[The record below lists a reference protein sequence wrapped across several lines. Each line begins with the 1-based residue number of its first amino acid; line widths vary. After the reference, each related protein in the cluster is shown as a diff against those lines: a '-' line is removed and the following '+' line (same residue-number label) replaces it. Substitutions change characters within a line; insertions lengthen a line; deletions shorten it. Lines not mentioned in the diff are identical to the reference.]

1 MFKSNTLNSL
11 FSIIVLVATIGYVAY
26 CLYNAIDIIGSAD
39 VIGAGVVRL
48 AFFNRVTH
56 DFTDV
61 VTIHSKDDGGYV
73 ATTTDGLA
81 WSWNHECAQFLFD
94 GLQRR
99 YGSHVT
105 DARVAIHDMAG
116 VAWLAQFNQSNA
128 TIPLMGFVHAAHM
141 IPSIEEELRAQ
152 RAHSAMQ
159 KGWVYNVDAMD
170 VVEGHSAREL
180 EMLGLSI
187 RSVQADSYDTEED
200 LWT

>member
-11 FSIIVLVATIGYVAY
+11 FAIIVTVATIGYVAY
-26 CLYNAIDIIGSAD
+26 CLYNAIDIIGSTD
-39 VIGAGVVRL
+39 VIGAGFVRL

-73 ATTTDGLA
+73 ATSADGLA
-81 WSWNHECAQFLFD
+81 WTWNNECAELLFS

-105 DARVAIHDMAG
+105 DASVAIHDMAG
-116 VAWLAQFNQSNA
+116 VAWLVQFNQPTA
-128 TIPLMGFVHAAHM
+128 RIPLMGWIHAGYV
-141 IPSIEEELRAQ
+141 ISTIEEELRSQ
-152 RAHSAMQ
+152 RAYRSMQ

-170 VVEGHSAREL
+170 VVEGHSAEEL
-180 EMLGLSI
+180 EILGLSI
-187 RSVQADSYDTEED
+187 RSVQADSYDTEQD
-200 LWT
+200 YWT